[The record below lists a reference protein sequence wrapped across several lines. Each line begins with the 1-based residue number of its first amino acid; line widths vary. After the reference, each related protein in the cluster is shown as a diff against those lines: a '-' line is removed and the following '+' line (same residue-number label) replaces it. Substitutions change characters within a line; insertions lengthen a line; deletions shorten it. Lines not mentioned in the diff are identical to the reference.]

1 MIIYYILYKL
11 KNFLMS
17 NLIFLLSCSNK
28 GVIFFYFD
36 FMNQLYSYGRSTNG
50 DATEKQ
56 IYYNY

>member
-1 MIIYYILYKL
+1 
-11 KNFLMS
+11 MS